1 MRGRA
6 KKPGPPV
13 RKDHHDRSRDRHQ
26 PSAARLLLRMLRPGA
41 RRDRED
47 PGRAR
52 DRAHRPA
59 PGVHPGARGGL
70 RAGGGR
76 VREHRAA
83 PGHGQPP
90 GAPEWDPAP
99 LPPIPRRHPTLE
111 RAHAPAGKAYQAEGA
126 GDSLRYLP
134 FPRSHWPALGR
145 GHHGRPVQPEGQRP
159 QKALGNAL
167 VRWLVNNWVEM
178 HLNYVIWWN
187 RMNDGAGWFD
197 YSPWSKPASQGG
209 YPGGSPDM
217 NTRRHE
223 DHVHIQV
230 MNPNRGPNQ

>member
-1 MRGRA
+1 MIDQEIEISKVMDGSCCGRYVPA
-6 KKPGPPV
+6 EEIE
-13 RKDHHDRSRDRHQ
+13 RIL
-26 PSAARLLLRMLRPGA
+26 ARLGIERTDQHPEYTVEQEEGFGMGTRLDLPNGTPRHFPPYPGA
-41 RRDRED
+41 TRRWSERT
-47 PGRAR
+47 RR
-52 DRAHRPA
+52 QVRRIRRKA
-59 PGVHPGARGGL
+59 PGIVCA
-70 RAGGGR
+70 
-76 VREHRAA
+76 
-83 PGHGQPP
+83 
-90 GAPEWDPAP
+90 
-99 LPPIPRRHPTLE
+99 T
-111 RAHAPAGKAYQAEGA
+111 Y
-126 GDSLRYLP
+126 
-134 FPRSHWPALGR
+134 RSHGR
-145 GHHGRPVQPEGQRP
+145 TGQTWGVDIMVAPFNHKANAP

>member
-1 MRGRA
+1 VDIM
-6 KKPGPPV
+6 V
-13 RKDHHDRSRDRHQ
+13 
-26 PSAARLLLRMLRPGA
+26 ARFN
-41 RRDRED
+41 
-47 PGRAR
+47 
-52 DRAHRPA
+52 
-59 PGVHPGARGGL
+59 
-70 RAGGGR
+70 
-76 VREHRAA
+76 
-83 PGHGQPP
+83 Q
-90 GAPEWDPAP
+90 
-99 LPPIPRRHPTLE
+99 
-111 RAHAPAGKAYQAEGA
+111 KANA
-126 GDSLRYLP
+126 
-134 FPRSHWPALGR
+134 
-145 GHHGRPVQPEGQRP
+145 P

-209 YPGGSPDM
+209 FPGGSPDM